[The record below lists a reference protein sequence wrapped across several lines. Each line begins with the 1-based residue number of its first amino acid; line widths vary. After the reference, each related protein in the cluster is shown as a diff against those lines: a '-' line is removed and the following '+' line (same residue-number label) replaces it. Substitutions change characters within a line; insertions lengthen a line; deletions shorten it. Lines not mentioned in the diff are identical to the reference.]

1 MAGPLHVS
9 LSLLEHSLPTYMNAA
24 VVIDRPPP
32 LPSPESPPGSPRKQR
47 SCSPKG
53 HIQSASF
60 SGREKGYGFEN
71 GVGFGVYE
79 AGNWD
84 FNYDGQAH
92 ARLHSPPSSPS
103 SPGSPGPATSTGAY
117 KPTQTHAQKQ
127 VLLPPPSH
135 PHRGLVQACSS
146 PSLQQLSSYRSSH
159 TLTSVL
165 DSKAASLTPRRQLVK
180 LRNPSLGSCAGGH
193 APVVLRFNAG
203 ESMLA
208 FRTINGGEVLLKLL
222 FYFSC
227 HETRSFF

>member
-1 MAGPLHVS
+1 
-9 LSLLEHSLPTYMNAA
+9 MNAA

-32 LPSPESPPGSPRKQR
+32 LPSPSSPSPGSFSGSPRNKR

-53 HIQSASF
+53 HIHSASF
-60 SGREKGYGFEN
+60 SGREKSYGFEN
-71 GVGFGVYE
+71 GVGFGGCE
-79 AGNWD
+79 AGKWD

-103 SPGSPGPATSTGAY
+103 SPSSPGPAASSSAY
-117 KPTQTHAQKQ
+117 ATTHTYAQKQ
-127 VLLPPPSH
+127 VLLPPPLH

-146 PSLQQLSSYRSSH
+146 PSLKQLSSYRSSH

-165 DSKAASLTPRRQLVK
+165 DSKAATLTPRRQLVK

-193 APVVLRFNAG
+193 APLVLRFNAG

-208 FRTINGGEVLLKLL
+208 FHTINGGEVLLKLL
-222 FYFSC
+222 FRFSC
-227 HETRSFF
+227 HEARSFV